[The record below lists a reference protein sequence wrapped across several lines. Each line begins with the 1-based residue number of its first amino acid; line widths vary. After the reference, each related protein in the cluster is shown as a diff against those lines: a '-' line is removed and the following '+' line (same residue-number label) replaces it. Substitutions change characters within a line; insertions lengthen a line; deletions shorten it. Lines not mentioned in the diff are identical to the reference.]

1 MTELTKGKFDEFAG
15 FYRLDAKKKAGLTR
29 LFFGIQAVFEKR
41 AYRTRFFSTKRF
53 LGEKRIEHIF
63 LQALVI
69 SSLLMQHH
77 HWKQTIF

>member
-1 MTELTKGKFDEFAG
+1 MTELTKGEYDEFAG

-53 LGEKRIEHIF
+53 LK
-63 LQALVI
+63 
-69 SSLLMQHH
+69 
-77 HWKQTIF
+77 